1 VYTQASGA
9 PLNVIVKGTSDH
21 LAQTGV
27 YNIDYIQ
34 VYDDIHDIAFNPT
47 MGNYIQFDTTTKTP
61 DFHIEGRVIPRAAVV
76 VMSAKTLNIGS
87 GAELIA
93 RGNYYSQVEIGRV
106 IFDVDDRPAIDF
118 LDVPATIGGHLRD
131 EGEPFDLAIYMASNT
146 GDVQI
151 GGEVRIQPCSRLV
164 TALVAAD
171 NFDSTVPAPA
181 TVVADAFYN
190 VKFLD
195 NFLSYLEDTAGRR
208 EPFRM
213 EVCSR
218 VTEWLSQAIANNRLP
233 YAADTGFMEDL
244 LGLECWPGD
253 DYVLRG
259 AGLGNPGITD
269 GRKWVLEDP
278 PPLPTLAAPL
288 PRWEIPVIEGCPLLL
303 EAASA
308 EVGIARET
316 IQVSIERALATRP
329 NIQPCDACARLVDYA
344 AILRDV
350 DGTRMAAMLQVF
362 NEIAPAD
369 APFTP
374 EMASSIATAFAEHL
388 DDSEMPQY
396 ATTMEYIDAF
406 VGYIAVMDD
415 ELGSPVDDSVAF
427 AIEKYGTPLEESGN
441 ANITAYIQ
449 MRLAALGG

>member
-1 VYTQASGA
+1 
-9 PLNVIVKGTSDH
+9 
-21 LAQTGV
+21 
-27 YNIDYIQ
+27 
-34 VYDDIHDIAFNPT
+34 
-47 MGNYIQFDTTTKTP
+47 
-61 DFHIEGRVIPRAAVV
+61 
-76 VMSAKTLNIGS
+76 
-87 GAELIA
+87 
-93 RGNYYSQVEIGRV
+93 
-106 IFDVDDRPAIDF
+106 
-118 LDVPATIGGHLRD
+118 
-131 EGEPFDLAIYMASNT
+131 
-146 GDVQI
+146 
-151 GGEVRIQPCSRLV
+151 
-164 TALVAAD
+164 
-171 NFDSTVPAPA
+171 
-181 TVVADAFYN
+181 
-190 VKFLD
+190 
-195 NFLSYLEDTAGRR
+195 
-208 EPFRM
+208 
-213 EVCSR
+213 
-218 VTEWLSQAIANNRLP
+218 
-233 YAADTGFMEDL
+233 MEDL
-244 LGLECWPGD
+244 LGD

-278 PPLPTLAAPL
+278 PPPLPTLAAPL
-288 PRWEIPVIEGCPLLL
+288 ARWEIPIIEGCPVLL

-316 IQVSIERALATRP
+316 IQISIERALATRP

-374 EMASSIATAFAEHL
+374 EMASSIATAFAEHIG
-388 DDSEMPQY
+388 DIEMPQY
-396 ATTMEYIDAF
+396 ATTIEYIDAF